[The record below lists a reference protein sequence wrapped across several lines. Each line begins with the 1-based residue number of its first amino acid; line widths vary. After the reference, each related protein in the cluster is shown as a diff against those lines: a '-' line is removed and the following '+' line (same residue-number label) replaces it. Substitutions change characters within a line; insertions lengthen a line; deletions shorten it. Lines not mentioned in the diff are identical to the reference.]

1 MISSSPLK
9 LGRSSKVRK
18 KSPCSPQVV
27 GDADAGADVLLAAE
41 VVEILEL
48 EMFESSDV
56 LALEVGLD
64 DDAASWP

>member
-9 LGRSSKVRK
+9 LGRSSKVRT

-48 EMFESSDV
+48 EVFESSDV
-56 LALEVGLD
+56 LALEAGLD